1 MMIDVGQEMMID
13 VGLEMMIAE
22 VQEMM
27 IAEVQEIDMVQ
38 KKTSVRDFSVIA
50 QSFVQK
56 TLFMSKKCI
65 TIVDNLSP
73 QDI

>member
-1 MMIDVGQEMMID
+1 
-13 VGLEMMIAE
+13 
-22 VQEMM
+22 MM